1 MPSVGH
7 IMEAAPEGIHAEAI
21 IHSWD
26 PLPTIMGWLV
36 RPRDLVALRLDVEAP
51 IWSSLLGD
59 DARVLATMMRSM
71 ELMEL
76 QCVLA

>member
-1 MPSVGH
+1 
-7 IMEAAPEGIHAEAI
+7 MEAAPEGIHAEAI
-21 IHSWD
+21 IHSWY
-26 PLPTIMGWLV
+26 PLPTIMGRLV

-59 DARVLATMMRSM
+59 DARVLATIMRSM